1 MDVTISLNL
10 CETPKGKELFAW
22 RSPRVRCLLSQISHM
37 LPGESRLSSV
47 PQDTSASVVVGDV
60 MPTRVAL
67 VQAVPL
73 ERAAAPAGLAGARV
87 GVVAQLLQVQPPMQA
102 GGD

>member
-37 LPGESRLSSV
+37 LPGESSV

-87 GVVAQLLQVQPPMQA
+87 GVVAQLLQVQLPMQA